1 MRLLLKELILYKRVY
16 SFKKM
21 NESILQEILNNTA
34 ETKNQL
40 IKLQDGLSKIEIVTE
55 QNKVSI
61 DHLDRIVWKSI
72 GENPTLLQTYTE
84 HHSQLQQ
91 LTYTVNKLENDLKI
105 DIDNLAKKID
115 DKNQLFQMIILSL
128 LMAIVGGGI
137 TYVVDQAK
145 GGGR

>member
-1 MRLLLKELILYKRVY
+1 
-16 SFKKM
+16 M
-21 NESILQEILNNTA
+21 NESILQEILNNTT

-40 IKLQDGLSKIEIVTE
+40 IKLQDGLSKIEIITE

-145 GGGR
+145 GGGK

>member
-1 MRLLLKELILYKRVY
+1 MLLQELILYKRVY

-40 IKLQDGLSKIEIVTE
+40 IKLQDGLSKIEIITE

-145 GGGR
+145 GGGK

>member
-1 MRLLLKELILYKRVY
+1 
-16 SFKKM
+16 M

-145 GGGR
+145 GGER

>member
-1 MRLLLKELILYKRVY
+1 MLLQELILYKRVY

-145 GGGR
+145 GGER

>member
-1 MRLLLKELILYKRVY
+1 
-16 SFKKM
+16 M

-145 GGGR
+145 GVGR

>member
-1 MRLLLKELILYKRVY
+1 
-16 SFKKM
+16 M

-40 IKLQDGLSKIEIVTE
+40 IKLQDGLSKIEIITE

-145 GGGR
+145 GGGK

>member
-1 MRLLLKELILYKRVY
+1 MTD
-16 SFKKM
+16 
-21 NESILQEILNNTA
+21 SILQEILTNTT
-34 ETKNQL
+34 ETNHQL
-40 IKLQDGLSKIEIVTE
+40 TKLQDGLSKIEIITE

>member
-1 MRLLLKELILYKRVY
+1 
-16 SFKKM
+16 M